1 MDDGGTVREAIEH
14 HRVASGIAADGGY
27 SDRWVVLR
35 VGRFPMPFL
44 NTPARRKAL
53 LAHDVNHLIAGIGAG
68 NVGEAEI
75 SAWELASG
83 GCGRF
88 VAAWMLDLV
97 GMLLGLIWPVKVTS
111 AFASGRTMSNAYAL
125 DMDTILAMTVTE
137 LRQTLTESKV
147 ATSSSMA
154 GSVALFVGYLLLAI
168 PVGAVFLLMVILS
181 LPVWVV
187 TKE

>member
-1 MDDGGTVREAIEH
+1 MNDGATVREAIEH
-14 HRVASGIAADGGY
+14 HRVASGTSADGGY
-27 SDRWVVLR
+27 SDRWVILR

-44 NTPARRKAL
+44 NTPARRRAL
-53 LAHDVNHLIAGIGAG
+53 VAHDVNHLVAGVGAG

-88 VAAWMLDLV
+88 VAAWMLDLA
-97 GMLLGLIWPVKVTS
+97 GMLLGLVWPVNVIR
-111 AFASGRTMSNAYAL
+111 AFASGRTMTNAYAL
-125 DMDTILAMTVTE
+125 DVDTILEMTVTE
-137 LRQTLTESKV
+137 LRQTLTDSK
-147 ATSSSMA
+147 ATSSSSMA
-154 GSVALFVGYLLLAI
+154 GSVVLFVGYLLLAI

-181 LPVWVV
+181 LPVWVI